1 MVATRL
7 ELRLEF
13 IGQKFIL
20 CLDSEAAYAELTEG
34 AANNS
39 TALNLC
45 GTSAAQFNITRL
57 TERASQS
64 YRSYKG

>member
-13 IGQKFIL
+13 IRQKFIL

-39 TALNLC
+39 TALNLW
-45 GTSAAQFNITRL
+45 GNSAAQFNITR
-57 TERASQS
+57 
-64 YRSYKG
+64 